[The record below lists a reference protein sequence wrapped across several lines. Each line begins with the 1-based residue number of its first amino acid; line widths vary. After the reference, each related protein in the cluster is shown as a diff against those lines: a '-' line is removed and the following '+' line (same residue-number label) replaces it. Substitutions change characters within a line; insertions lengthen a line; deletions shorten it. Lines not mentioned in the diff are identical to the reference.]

1 MKESDSKIDIN
12 KLSEYMRER
21 SSDLGLNWNNL
32 ESAIAA
38 NMVQEFFIDKKILKY
53 KNGRIV
59 KDEADT

>member
-1 MKESDSKIDIN
+1 MKESDLKIDIE
-12 KLSEYMRER
+12 KLSVYMRDR
-21 SSDLGLNWNNL
+21 SKDLGMNWNNL

-38 NMVQEFFIDKKILKY
+38 NIVQEFFIGKKILKY